1 MSACDTNVNV
11 VQLQYNMI
19 YITQAIVKTYC
30 LIIKQN
36 QSRLKDAV
44 EYFAVQP
51 SLYLCPSKSQ
61 LMSEDFKGYVHTT
74 FLSDW

>member
-1 MSACDTNVNV
+1 MNVNV
-11 VQLQYNMI
+11 FQLQYNMI
-19 YITQAIVKTYC
+19 YITQAIIKTYC

-36 QSRLKDAV
+36 QSRLKDAA
-44 EYFAVQP
+44 EYFSVQP

-61 LMSEDFKGYVHTT
+61 PMSEDFKGYVHTT